1 LHLTAPGT
9 PPGAR
14 FKEPQMSD
22 YTNRLFA
29 HADKIKAERESE
41 SLADA
46 QAALDKAQ
54 ARYNTPEGSSQVYA
68 VARAQARVDA
78 ARAREMVAPWLQC
91 VELQNERREN
101 GGV

>member
-1 LHLTAPGT
+1 
-9 PPGAR
+9 
-14 FKEPQMSD
+14 MSTH
-22 YTNRLFA
+22 TNQLFA
-29 HADKIKAERESE
+29 HAARVKAQRETE
-41 SLADA
+41 SLATALAALADA
-46 QAALDKAQ
+46 QA
-54 ARYNTPEGSSQVYA
+54 RYRTAEGSSQVYA